1 MQRSA
6 AIRKIEQDLIELS
19 HLYNEVA
26 ELVHQQEPAV
36 QQIQQGAE
44 ETHRNVEQ
52 ANTKLDTAI
61 QSAKNAR
68 RWKWYALI
76 IVSEYLPVCTPRS
89 GQPANLVIQSLLLLL
104 SSLWP
109 SLSPRPTR
117 TNSDLSVAPRPL
129 LIFSMYD
136 FSRGSTHLRIFP
148 FVLCPL
154 VIPPIRISFLCKS
167 NLFQT
172 LFSLSLCLL
181 AVPACSCTAAPRLT
195 CDGP

>member
-44 ETHRNVEQ
+44 ETHRNVVQ
-52 ANTKLDTAI
+52 GTTKLDTAI

-76 IVSEYLPVCTPRS
+76 IIREYLPARPPRS
-89 GQPANLVIQSLLLLL
+89 GRPANLVIQSLLLVL
-104 SSLWP
+104 SSVWP
-109 SLSPRPTR
+109 SVSPAATTTSPDLSVALHPLSYLLHVRPFPGISASPHLPICSLSPRYT
-117 TNSDLSVAPRPL
+117 
-129 LIFSMYD
+129 
-136 FSRGSTHLRIFP
+136 THSHFP
-148 FVLCPL
+148 SCVKAISFDS
-154 VIPPIRISFLCKS
+154 SFLCVFAS
-167 NLFQT
+167 
-172 LFSLSLCLL
+172 
-181 AVPACSCTAAPRLT
+181 
-195 CDGP
+195 